1 VDNDGDGRIDE
12 GQVVWIENP
21 GIPGERRMVWARNVA
36 DLLEGE
42 LDNDADDNGN
52 GLVDERGLSFEAVG
66 DVLTIR
72 LTCERLD
79 EGRRPLRKTVTTAVR
94 LRN

>member
-1 VDNDGDGRIDE
+1 V
-12 GQVVWIENP
+12 
-21 GIPGERRMVWARNVA
+21 VWARDVS

-42 LDNDADDNGN
+42 IENDADDNGN
-52 GLVDERGLSFEAVG
+52 GLVDERGLSFEIDDTG
-66 DVLTIR
+66 NVLTIR

-79 EGRRPLRKTVTTAVR
+79 EGRRPLRKTVETAVR